1 MAIEK
6 LPQDPIML
14 LSFLNTRMRDE
25 KLTLEELCKQFQ
37 VSQTEIEDKLDKVGY
52 TYNNELG
59 KFV

>member
-1 MAIEK
+1 
-6 LPQDPIML
+6 ML

>member
-14 LSFLNTRMRDE
+14 LSVLNTRMRDE

-59 KFV
+59 KFI